1 LIVDKISKDILL
13 FFFFEVEY
21 HKNITEQYLKKFKE
35 DEYKFVKYLNVDDDV
50 TEGEARQQAM
60 YVQ

>member
-1 LIVDKISKDILL
+1 LPIKFQKTSFYFI
-13 FFFFEVEY
+13 FFFEIEY